1 MQKLRLHNGRLVTYI
16 LLLLLVVIIMYML
29 KTCSYKKF
37 NQPILVPSR
46 QDTIDVAI
54 EYSPIS
60 LYVYDDTL
68 GGFNYD
74 LIRQIAL
81 EHKLNLKFHPI
92 VSLTEATSKLEQG
105 LYDILIAEFP
115 MTSEF
120 NDKYLFT
127 IPVYLDRQVLVQRI
141 DSITLNRRVKS
152 QLDLAGDSI
161 WVVANSPLAHRIT
174 NLAHEI
180 GDTIHII
187 SDSTYAA
194 EQLFIMTAIEEIKQS
209 VINEKVAQKLAKEYP
224 FIDISTDISFTQF
237 QPWIVNRNDSILRDS
252 LNSWIKTAK
261 KTKYYKTLEYKY
273 LN

>member
-1 MQKLRLHNGRLVTYI
+1 MQKLRLHNGRFVTYI

-37 NQPILVPSR
+37 NQPTLIPSR
-46 QDTIDVAI
+46 YDTIDVAI

-92 VSLTEATSKLEQG
+92 VSLTEATSKLDQG

-152 QLDLAGDSI
+152 QLDLAGDSV

-261 KTKYYKTLEYKY
+261 QTKYYKTLEYKY